1 MPARIFISTA
11 GDNANNGETAGA
23 PVATFRE
30 AVIKVDDGGTIEIID
45 SNTHS
50 PSNNFDNR
58 VVVNKSVDIVASS
71 GETPT
76 LDGAAAHSANLPG
89 FNMGATC
96 TLTFTGITF
105 QNWGAG
111 ATSYLVN
118 QGNNITLQYSQCT
131 FKDIGIHIFH
141 DPPTATSGTPNKLDR
156 CRVERTST
164 KKLFNSPPGGDW
176 HFLIQN
182 SVLHY
187 AGTDSNQ
194 VYIDAENNNHVN
206 GIVRNCSLL
215 VEVNDA
221 VGTTN
226 GVIRCGTIE
235 NVIIRNAATV
245 GSFSTLA
252 ALKAKGGYSNNC
264 IFGNFAVG
272 EVNTGASTTGLVTSD
287 PLFVNEGASP
297 PDLQLQAGS
306 PCIGAGKTIAAV
318 TVDFAGTSRSA
329 PYDIGAFV
337 FTSGGGGGGTSF
349 TSNDGEET
357 YGIKFSSSFTIR
369 GTANKLVTRKF
380 NSDKDNRQAPYF
392 LTTPGPPTIRERNT
406 PYKNET

>member
-1 MPARIFISTA
+1 M
-11 GDNANNGETAGA
+11 
-23 PVATFRE
+23 
-30 AVIKVDDGGTIEIID
+30 
-45 SNTHS
+45 
-50 PSNNFDNR
+50 
-58 VVVNKSVDIVASS
+58 
-71 GETPT
+71 
-76 LDGAAAHSANLPG
+76 
-89 FNMGATC
+89 
-96 TLTFTGITF
+96 
-105 QNWGAG
+105 
-111 ATSYLVN
+111 
-118 QGNNITLQYSQCT
+118 
-131 FKDIGIHIFH
+131 
-141 DPPTATSGTPNKLDR
+141 
-156 CRVERTST
+156 
-164 KKLFNSPPGGDW
+164 
-176 HFLIQN
+176 
-182 SVLHY
+182 
-187 AGTDSNQ
+187 
-194 VYIDAENNNHVN
+194 
-206 GIVRNCSLL
+206 RNCSLL

-297 PDLQLQAGS
+297 PDLKLQSGS
-306 PCIGAGKTIAAV
+306 PCIGTGKTIAAV

>member
-23 PVATFRE
+23 PVATFRQ
-30 AVIKVDDGGTIEIID
+30 AIINVDDGGTIEIID

-50 PSNNFDNR
+50 PSNSFDNR
-58 VVVNKSVDIVASS
+58 AVVNKSVDIVPSS
-71 GETPT
+71 GQTPT
-76 LDGAAAHSANLPG
+76 LDGAAAHTAGRPG
-89 FNMGATC
+89 FAGAATC

-111 ATSYLVN
+111 STSYLVN
-118 QGNNITLQYSQCT
+118 QANAVTAQYSQCT
-131 FKDIGIHIFH
+131 FKDIDINIFH

-182 SVLHY
+182 SVFHY
-187 AGTDSNQ
+187 TGTDSGQ
-194 VYIDAENNNHVN
+194 VYIDALNNNHVN

-215 VEVNDA
+215 VDINDSN
-221 VGTTN
+221 GTTN

-235 NVIIRNAATV
+235 NVIIRNTATV

-272 EVNTGASTTGLVTSD
+272 QVNTGASTAGLVTSN
-287 PLFVNEGASP
+287 PLFVNEGAEP
-297 PDLQLQAGS
+297 PDLKLQAGS
-306 PCIGAGKTIAAV
+306 PCIGTGKTIAAV
-318 TVDFAGTSRSA
+318 TVDFDGTSRSA

-337 FTSGGGGGGTSF
+337 FVSTAVGF
-349 TSNDGEET
+349 TDDGSET
-357 YGIKFSSSFTIR
+357 YSRKFGSNSFEIHA
-369 GTANKLVTRKF
+369 TANKLATRGFADNKE
-380 NSDKDNRQAPYF
+380 NRQAPF
-392 LTTPGPPTIRERNT
+392 SVTVAGPPTIRRRTT